1 MKRVLL
7 IALALV
13 MISGAAMADH
23 IGIYNDQVAS
33 GCTLVAPGGFVPYS
47 IFVVHRFTVGATGS
61 QFAVNDVSTQA
72 ATGFAALGGFLV
84 IGNLA
89 DLSLAYGACLTGPD
103 IPAVQLNYF
112 AVGNPSPCGLVEIIP
127 APSGGGNI
135 KYTDCNFAEIPATGG
150 QFWFNSGT
158 SCNDCDEPPTVA
170 TEESTW
176 GKVKSLY
183 R

>member
-13 MISGAAMADH
+13 MISGVASADQV
-23 IGIYNDQVAS
+23 GIYTDQVATS
-33 GCTLVAPGGFVPYS
+33 CTLVGPGGFTPFS
-47 IFVVHRFTVGATGS
+47 IYVVHRFTVGATGA
-61 QFAVNDVSTQA
+61 QFKVTDTSTQA
-72 ATGFAALGGFLV
+72 ATGFEALNDFLV
-84 IGNLA
+84 IGNLG

-103 IPAVQLNYF
+103 IAAVKLNYF
-112 AVGNPSPCGLVEIIP
+112 AVGNATPCGQVSVDP
-127 APSGGGNI
+127 APSVAIGQVL
-135 KYTDCNFAEIPATGG
+135 YTDCNFAELPATGG
-150 QFWFNSGT
+150 TFWFNSNGT
-158 SCNDCDEPPTVA
+158 CDDCEEPNA

>member
-1 MKRVLL
+1 MKKVLM
-7 IALALV
+7 IFLAV
-13 MISGAAMADH
+13 MMLAGAASADH
-23 IGIYNDQVAS
+23 LGIYSDQAAS
-33 GCTLVAPGGFVPYS
+33 GCTLVAPGGFVPFS
-47 IFVVHRFTVGATGS
+47 IFVVHRFTAGATGS
-61 QFAVNDVSTQA
+61 QFAVQDASGQA

-89 DLSLAYGACLTGPD
+89 DLSLAYGACLGGPD

-112 AVGNPSPCGLVEIIP
+112 AVGNPTPCGLVKVIP
-127 APSGGGNI
+127 APSGGGII

-158 SCNDCDEPPTVA
+158 SCNDCDEPTPVA